1 MAASSSGSGSGSLN
15 RFFGGSP
22 IAVVLKLVLLSVV
35 IGVLMSVLGLDA
47 FAIIRSIERM
57 IRGLFENFSDAIET
71 ITRWFLLGAVIVFPI
86 WLLLRL
92 SKVGRS

>member
-1 MAASSSGSGSGSLN
+1 MAASSSGSVS

-22 IAVVLKLVLLSVV
+22 VAVILKLILLSVV
-35 IGVLMSVLGLDA
+35 VGVLLSVLGLDA
-47 FAIIRSIERM
+47 FSIINSVERM

-71 ITRWFLLGAVIVFPI
+71 LTRWFLLGAVIVFPI

-92 SKVGRS
+92 SKAGKGG